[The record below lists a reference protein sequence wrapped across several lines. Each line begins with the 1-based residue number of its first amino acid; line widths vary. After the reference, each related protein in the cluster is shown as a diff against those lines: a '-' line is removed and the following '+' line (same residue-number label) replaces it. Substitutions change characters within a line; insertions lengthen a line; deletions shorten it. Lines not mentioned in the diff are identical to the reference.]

1 MMAEPAYKRVYNSI
15 REQITGK
22 KYDVGAILPPEPEL
36 EKEFGVSRT
45 TVRRA
50 VEFLVRDGFLSVRQG
65 FGTQVISRKAVQNLN
80 KFSSISE
87 SLAKGG
93 RKIGLRSCFIEKIG
107 ASEEIATLLGV
118 PTHTPLICIH
128 RIKTS
133 DGKPITLTKNY
144 ILEQLVPGLDMQMP
158 IHHLYEYLKDHH
170 NIVYTGSRDTISACN
185 ASFEQAQLLE
195 IQPRDALISVRR
207 VCYMGTRPCEV
218 DLVNIIADLYE
229 YEVFVGEEHN

>member
-1 MMAEPAYKRVYNSI
+1 MGEPAYKRVYNSI

-22 KYDVGAILPPEPEL
+22 QYNIGSILPPEPEL

-50 VEFLVRDGFLSVRQG
+50 IELLVRDGFLSVRQG

-87 SLAKGG
+87 SLTKGG
-93 RKIGLRSCFIEKIG
+93 RQIGLRSCFIERVG
-107 ASEEIATLLGV
+107 ATEEIATLLGV
-118 PTHTPLICIH
+118 PVRTPLICVH

-133 DGKPITLTKNY
+133 DGKPISLTKNY
-144 ILEQLVPGLDMQMP
+144 ILEQMVPGMDLHQP
-158 IHHLYEYLKDHH
+158 IDHLYAYLKEHYG
-170 NIVYTGSRDTISACN
+170 IVYTGSRDTISACN
-185 ASFEQAQLLE
+185 ATFEMAQLLE
-195 IQPRDALISVRR
+195 IRPMEALLSVRR

-218 DLVNIIADLYE
+218 DVVNIVADLYE
-229 YEVFVGEEHN
+229 YEVFVGEEHQ